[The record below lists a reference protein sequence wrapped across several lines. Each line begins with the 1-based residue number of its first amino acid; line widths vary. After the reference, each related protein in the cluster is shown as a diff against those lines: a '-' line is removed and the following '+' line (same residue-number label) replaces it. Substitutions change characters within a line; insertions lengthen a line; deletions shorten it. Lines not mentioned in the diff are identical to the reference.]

1 MRLCPV
7 PRTARAVA
15 LAAAACALMST
26 AGAARAES
34 QAASPAADQA
44 AVLAVVQRMFDG
56 MRSAD
61 SAMVRS
67 TFAAG
72 ARFAMVDPRATPP
85 AVRYESP
92 DGWITAIAG
101 SNRTWDEQIYDV
113 QVKVDGGIAHV
124 WAPYTFY
131 LNKAVRHCGVNTIDL
146 IKAGEQW
153 KVTQLADSRRRE
165 GCPDPLGRK

>member
-1 MRLCPV
+1 MELRRLS
-7 PRTARAVA
+7 RIARSTL
-15 LAAAACALMST
+15 LAAATLVPSMSLF
-26 AGAARAES
+26 ASRAEA
-34 QAASPAADQA
+34 QAAAPSQGAEQ
-44 AVLAVVQRMFDG
+44 AVLAVVTRMFEG
-56 MRSAD
+56 MRTAD

-85 AVRYESP
+85 TVRYETP

-131 LNKAVRHCGVNTIDL
+131 LNKAVRHCGVNTIAL
-146 IKAGEQW
+146 IQVGSDW
-153 KVTQLADSRRRE
+153 KMTQLADSRRRE
-165 GCPDPLGRK
+165 GCPDPVAK